1 MSTPSKQYTLQLIRV
16 VSSRLKRI
24 DEEVRLTGV
33 ALSQGLID
41 AKMAR
46 EMVEEAAPGC
56 IDAVALL
63 ILEGEE

>member
-41 AKMAR
+41 AKLADFSG
-46 EMVEEAAPGC
+46 EFFAPS
-56 IDAVALL
+56 LL
-63 ILEGEE
+63 SQTSR